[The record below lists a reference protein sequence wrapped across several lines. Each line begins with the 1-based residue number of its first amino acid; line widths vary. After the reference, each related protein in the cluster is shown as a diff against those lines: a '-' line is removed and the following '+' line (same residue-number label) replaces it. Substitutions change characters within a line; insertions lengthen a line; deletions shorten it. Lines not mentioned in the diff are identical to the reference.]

1 VNKSIVNKST
11 VNKFTVNKSIVTN
24 VIALICIVVGY
35 FLNQHLIFTIG
46 LFALS
51 GAITNWLAVHMLFE
65 KVPGLYG
72 SGVIPARFEDFKL
85 GIRHLM
91 MEQFFTKENID
102 RFLSDS
108 STRVTTVDLAPV
120 IAKADLA
127 PAFDSLISVIESSSF
142 GSMLAMVGGSD
153 ALKPLKEP
161 FIEKM
166 KVTISEITQSD
177 EFNAILSDQL
187 GQSNVASSMR
197 DKVSD
202 IIEQR
207 LNELTPELVKEIIQT
222 MIRSHL
228 GWLVVW
234 GGVFGGAIGLI
245 VALAGHY

>member
-1 VNKSIVNKST
+1 MNVYELHWKKCI
-11 VNKFTVNKSIVTN
+11 VNKSIVTN
-24 VIALICIVVGY
+24 LIALIFIIVGY
-35 FLNQHLIFTIG
+35 FLNQHLVFTIG

-72 SGVIPARFEDFKL
+72 SGVIPARFEEFKL

-91 MEQFFTKENID
+91 MEQFFTKENIN
-102 RFLSDS
+102 RFLSDG
-108 STRVTTVDLAPV
+108 STKAMSVDLTPV

-127 PAFDSLISVIESSSF
+127 PAFDSLISVIENSSF

-153 ALKPLKEP
+153 ALMPLKEP

-166 KVTISEITQSD
+166 KVTISDIAQSD
-177 EFNAILSDQL
+177 EFNTMLRDQL
-187 GQSNVASSMR
+187 GQSDMANGMQ

-207 LNELTPELVKEIIQT
+207 LNELTPELVKDIIQT
-222 MIRSHL
+222 MIRRHL

-245 VALAGHY
+245 VALTSR

>member
-1 VNKSIVNKST
+1 LNKNIVNKSI
-11 VNKFTVNKSIVTN
+11 ITN
-24 VIALICIVVGY
+24 VIAVACIIAGNVFDQY
-35 FLNQHLIFTIG
+35 WLLTAG

-65 KVPGLYG
+65 KIPGLYG

-85 GIRHLM
+85 GLRRLM

-102 RFLSDS
+102 RFLSESANKSNTIDF
-108 STRVTTVDLAPV
+108 APV
-120 IAKADLA
+120 IDKVNLA
-127 PAFDSLISVIESSSF
+127 PAFDSLIDVIEQSSF

-153 ALKPLKEP
+153 ALIPLKEP

-166 KVTISEITQSD
+166 RATVTDIAQSD
-177 EFNAILSDQL
+177 EFTALLRDEMDQTNFADSI
-187 GQSNVASSMR
+187 QSNI
-197 DKVSD
+197 DD

-207 LNELTPELVKEIIQT
+207 LNELTPALVKDMIQT
-222 MIRSHL
+222 MIRKHL

-245 VALAGHY
+245 VALTNGSY

>member
-1 VNKSIVNKST
+1 MNKNIVNKSI
-11 VNKFTVNKSIVTN
+11 ITN
-24 VIALICIVVGY
+24 VIAVACIIVG
-35 FLNQHLIFTIG
+35 NIFDQYWLLTAG

-65 KVPGLYG
+65 KIPGLYG

-85 GIRHLM
+85 GLRRLM

-102 RFLSDS
+102 RFLSESANKSNTIDF
-108 STRVTTVDLAPV
+108 APV
-120 IAKADLA
+120 IDKVNLA
-127 PAFDSLISVIESSSF
+127 PAFDSLIDVIEQSSF

-153 ALKPLKEP
+153 ALIPLKEP

-166 KVTISEITQSD
+166 RATVTDIAQSD
-177 EFNAILSDQL
+177 EFTALLRDEMDQTNFADSI
-187 GQSNVASSMR
+187 QSNI
-197 DKVSD
+197 DD

-207 LNELTPELVKEIIQT
+207 LNELTPALVKDMIQT
-222 MIRSHL
+222 MIRKHL

-245 VALAGHY
+245 VALTNGSY